1 MFCEKHSVAET
12 AWCRMYAE
20 FNIGTNINHK
30 TGVSLLVAKK
40 KKKIESTEYNEK
52 ENDAFDQ
59 NLEKSP

>member
-1 MFCEKHSVAET
+1 
-12 AWCRMYAE
+12 MYAE

-59 NLEKSP
+59 NLEKGP